1 MRSEGGRLHVAVQ
14 GCVHWRMQTGWT
26 TPPGNRP
33 ECPTNNTVQLTT
45 RRVPIVFRE
54 PLKQELDRLSD
65 ISLIRKVDSPTEW
78 ISAVVIT
85 TKKNG
90 QVRLCIDPKPLNEAL
105 RRNRYPLP
113 TIDDVLPLLST
124 ARVFTLLDA
133 KNGFWHVQLDIID
146 ITLEGLPGQK
156 AIADNTDEGALE
168 GHDRNLGRC
177 STAVDRKVS
186 C

>member
-1 MRSEGGRLHVAVQ
+1 MEDLSQYKDAFTGECKLDGQLHLEIDQNVQ
-14 GCVHWRMQTGWT
+14 
-26 TPPGNRP
+26 P
-33 ECPTNNTVQLTT
+33 VQLTT

-54 PLKQELDRLSD
+54 RLKQELDRLSD

-78 ISAVVIT
+78 ISAMMIT

-90 QVRLCIDPKPLNEAL
+90 QVNEAL

-113 TIDDVLPLLST
+113 TIDNVLPLLSK

-146 ITLEGLPGQK
+146 ITLQGLPRQK

-186 C
+186 S

>member
-1 MRSEGGRLHVAVQ
+1 
-14 GCVHWRMQTGWT
+14 MQTGWT

-33 ECPTNNTVQLTT
+33 ECPTSPANYTESANRLQRTS
-45 RRVPIVFRE
+45 
-54 PLKQELDRLSD
+54 KQELDRLSD

-78 ISAVVIT
+78 ISAMVIT

-90 QVRLCIDPKPLNEAL
+90 QVNEAL
-105 RRNRYPLP
+105 RRNRYRLP
-113 TIDDVLPLLST
+113 TIDDVLPLLSK

-156 AIADNTDEGALE
+156 AIADNMDEGALE

-186 C
+186 S

>member
-1 MRSEGGRLHVAVQ
+1 MSQYKDAFTGECKLDGQLHLEIDQNVQ
-14 GCVHWRMQTGWT
+14 
-26 TPPGNRP
+26 P
-33 ECPTNNTVQLTT
+33 VQLTT

-78 ISAVVIT
+78 ISAMVIT

-90 QVRLCIDPKPLNEAL
+90 QVNEAL
-105 RRNRYPLP
+105 RRNRYRLP
-113 TIDDVLPLLST
+113 TIDDVLPLLSK

-186 C
+186 S

>member
-1 MRSEGGRLHVAVQ
+1 MDFSNGDHNEEEWPSQ
-14 GCVHWRMQTGWT
+14 TVH
-26 TPPGNRP
+26 
-33 ECPTNNTVQLTT
+33 C
-45 RRVPIVFRE
+45 
-54 PLKQELDRLSD
+54 
-65 ISLIRKVDSPTEW
+65 
-78 ISAVVIT
+78 
-85 TKKNG
+85 
-90 QVRLCIDPKPLNEAL
+90 PKPLNEAL

-168 GHDRNLGRC
+168 GHDRNLGG
-177 STAVDRKVS
+177 VQPL
-186 C
+186 

>member
-1 MRSEGGRLHVAVQ
+1 
-14 GCVHWRMQTGWT
+14 MQTGWT

-33 ECPTNNTVQLTT
+33 ECPTSPANYTESANRLQRTS
-45 RRVPIVFRE
+45 
-54 PLKQELDRLSD
+54 KQELDRLSD

-113 TIDDVLPLLST
+113 TIDDVLPLLSK

-133 KNGFWHVQLDIID
+133 KNGFWHVRLDIID

-186 C
+186 S

>member
-1 MRSEGGRLHVAVQ
+1 MRSEGPKVEDLSQYKDAFTGECKLDGQLHLEIDQNVQ
-14 GCVHWRMQTGWT
+14 
-26 TPPGNRP
+26 P
-33 ECPTNNTVQLTT
+33 VQLTT

-54 PLKQELDRLSD
+54 RLKQELDRLSD

-78 ISAVVIT
+78 ISAMVIT

-90 QVRLCIDPKPLNEAL
+90 QVNEAL
-105 RRNRYPLP
+105 RRNRYRLP
-113 TIDDVLPLLST
+113 TIDDVLPLLSK

-186 C
+186 S